1 MAQAKCAQFE
11 SELKTMFTNGGTAE
25 CEVVGKRAIAYYNCQ
40 HVDIKTGCDAAIM
53 EAINM
58 FFNGGKLIKTALVQD
73 GLKKY
78 WWHQRGPMH
87 LHTL

>member
-1 MAQAKCAQFE
+1 
-11 SELKTMFTNGGTAE
+11 MFTNGGTAE

-73 GLKKY
+73 GLKNIGGINAVPCISILSDNR
-78 WWHQRGPMH
+78 HNP
-87 LHTL
+87 